1 MLNSANGINY
11 NSLQLNINVLWLY
24 VTHFKASPSF
34 DNSVLPPPC
43 AMINRERGKSE
54 KIVRVSY
61 YLLEVWLVV
70 EFVVGVVNH
79 WS

>member
-43 AMINRERGKSE
+43 AMIKQREGK
-54 KIVRVSY
+54 VRRLYVLATTS
-61 YLLEVWLVV
+61 WRC
-70 EFVVGVVNH
+70 G
-79 WS
+79 W